1 MHPPLE
7 SKQIDLRE
15 LQHVINDDLPLP
27 LSHGNPLPQMW
38 PLLIFC
44 SVSIYSLMAGNAGGL
59 YNHNCRVNEAQMLVP
74 RMQIFFSFQ
83 VREGYWTKC
92 SQNPGIATPKK
103 EWSPPIITTFF
114 NRDHDICDI
123 VSQMA
128 LHQQRRK
135 RMDGEHDYR
144 KPVFR
149 ISPKTVS
156 EILDFLAWL
165 PIDWKSCWFWII
177 QKCFG
182 DITYF
187 Q

>member
-1 MHPPLE
+1 MSANLVDYFVPLLGEAGGWKGSEVKGWEFPGSLFQHASHCHCWYVYPLPPSSPNAGSHTFKFNRFILLLTTPQATPTQDQMTNNVAVHLPLE

-83 VREGYWTKC
+83 VREGY
-92 SQNPGIATPKK
+92 
-103 EWSPPIITTFF
+103 
-114 NRDHDICDI
+114 
-123 VSQMA
+123 
-128 LHQQRRK
+128 
-135 RMDGEHDYR
+135 
-144 KPVFR
+144 
-149 ISPKTVS
+149 
-156 EILDFLAWL
+156 
-165 PIDWKSCWFWII
+165 
-177 QKCFG
+177 
-182 DITYF
+182 
-187 Q
+187 